1 MFFSPYLA
9 VIYLLLVIEIL
20 LAQIISVGLMQSK
33 QTVGRIQNTQRSR
46 EIQ

>member
-20 LAQIISVGLMQSK
+20 LAHVISVGLISK
-33 QTVGRIQNTQRSR
+33 
-46 EIQ
+46 